1 MAVTPVQKPIFA
13 PAIAL
18 IDFVIVILA
27 SNLAYYLRFSETGLN
42 THYQILTAGAGVLLV
57 LSLTMTGVYD
67 SWRGRNLL
75 PIIKRYSIGL
85 IMGMAIMAIFLVF
98 TKTSEAFSRLWIAY
112 AMLLVWLGGVGYR
125 SGHYV
130 YLRSLRR
137 QGKNLRRVLI
147 ISPSSQLSETN
158 FKSEELQ
165 LSGFEIADCISAKEI
180 EQWTQSGRLI
190 AELNQRPAN
199 EIWLDMPLS
208 MGSFIK
214 DIVYELRHSTL
225 DIRFFPDFE
234 DIQLLN
240 HKVSNIVGHYAIDIS
255 CTPLSG
261 FNRVIKRLEDLFIGT
276 FICLLIAPICLL
288 IALAMKLTSP
298 GPILFKQYR
307 HGRDGKR
314 FKVYKFRSM
323 EVHEESNGA
332 ITQAKPGDP
341 RVTKLGAFL
350 RRTSLDELP
359 QFINVLQGRMSIVGP
374 RPHALSHN
382 EYYKDL
388 VESYM
393 WRHKVKPGITG
404 LAQIRGYRGLT
415 DTLDK
420 MEKRV
425 ECDLEY
431 INNWS
436 LWLDLKII
444 FLTMFKGIFHKNAF

>member
-27 SNLAYYLRFSETGLN
+27 SNMAYYLRFSETGLN

-85 IMGMAIMAIFLVF
+85 IMAMAIMAIFLVF

-158 FKSEELQ
+158 FNSEELQ

-199 EIWLDMPLS
+199 EIWLNMPLS

-225 DIRFFPDFE
+225 DIRFFPDFG

-261 FNRVIKRLEDLFIGT
+261 FNRVIKRLEDLLIGT

-323 EVHEESNGA
+323 EVHKESNGA

-341 RVTKLGAFL
+341 RVTRLGAFL

-444 FLTMFKGIFHKNAF
+444 FLTIFKGIFHKNAF

>member
-85 IMGMAIMAIFLVF
+85 IMAMAIMAIFLVF

-137 QGKNLRRVLI
+137 QGKNLRQVLI

-165 LSGFEIADCISAKEI
+165 LSGFQIAGCISAKEI